1 MVNKENGLAKATPEP
16 VSPAGKRSGRKTAS
30 GGAFDRR
37 ALRTIRAQLVA
48 QQEELL
54 SQLEEIE
61 QASST
66 GAQPDISGELSFDED
81 SVDAG
86 SFTAE
91 REKDL
96 SIAENVRDLLG
107 KITKALHKI
116 DTGTYG
122 ICESCGKPI
131 EAARLKALPHVLLCL
146 SCKKAEE
153 RR

>member
-1 MVNKENGLAKATPEP
+1 MVNKENGLAKATPGP
-16 VSPAGKRSGRKTAS
+16 DSPAGKRSGRKTAPS
-30 GGAFDRR
+30 GAIDRR
-37 ALRTIRAQLVA
+37 ALRTIRAQLVG

-61 QASST
+61 QASFT
-66 GAQPDISGELSFDED
+66 GAQPDMSGEVSFDED

-116 DTGTYG
+116 DNRTYG